1 MFVDVYVYCIRIAE
15 SIEWVSISK
24 PQLFVLNDLWDREGD
39 KNSMIIIRRHI
50 YIIHLYTYIKL
61 QDKWLLTSSVY
72 NLQSFERRDW

>member
-50 YIIHLYTYIKL
+50 YNTFIHIH
-61 QDKWLLTSSVY
+61 
-72 NLQSFERRDW
+72 